1 MPAPTNTLSLLPKPA
16 DARLASQAAGSTSSV
31 AEDRYVVQLDDDACV
46 IRAILVE
53 SIDSLF
59 PLERHDD
66 DTAEN
71 DPMAEPVL
79 DYVLDPRVQFVGQM
93 AAPPRARRR
102 QRLVPSRAV
111 LHTTV
116 RRTT

>member
-1 MPAPTNTLSLLPKPA
+1 MPVPTNTLSLLPKRA
-16 DARLASQAAGSTSSV
+16 DAPPALHSVSSNPSV
-31 AEDRYVVQLDDDACV
+31 AEDSYLMQFDDDACV
-46 IRAILVE
+46 IRAVLVE

-59 PLERHDD
+59 PSGGHEDD
-66 DTAEN
+66 NTAAN

-93 AAPPRARRR
+93 SAPPRARRR

-111 LHTTV
+111 LHSTH
-116 RRTT
+116 RTM

>member
-1 MPAPTNTLSLLPKPA
+1 MPAPTNTLSLLQKPA
-16 DARLASQAAGSTSSV
+16 DSRLASSAESRTFSV
-31 AEDRYVVQLDDDACV
+31 AEDRYVMQLDDDACV

-66 DTAEN
+66 DTVEN

-111 LHTTV
+111 LHTTI
-116 RRTT
+116 RRMT